1 MVTSEGGGGVIT
13 MQEEEKK
20 ADQNKNTVKSMIE
33 GIRIYKLEQKIP
45 L

>member
-1 MVTSEGGGGVIT
+1 MDVFHNLDSEVIVTVI
-13 MQEEEKK
+13 
-20 ADQNKNTVKSMIE
+20 SMIE

>member
-1 MVTSEGGGGVIT
+1 MVF
-13 MQEEEKK
+13 
-20 ADQNKNTVKSMIE
+20 KNQDLNDSIKHTFIDFNDEITVKSRIE